1 MYILANGKLITRDGA
16 VPYLPDGGVAIEGTK
31 IAAVGT
37 TAKLREQY
45 PTAEFVDAKGGV
57 IMPGLVNAHTHIYS
71 ALARGLSINGFN
83 PTNFYEVLDG
93 QWWYIDRH
101 LTLKGTRASADAL
114 YLDCIK
120 QGVTTIFDHHASF
133 GAIPGSLFQIAD
145 SAREFGIRSACATRS
160 ATGTGRRKPVSPFR
174 RTGSGWTTAS
184 GIPAICWRPCLEVM
198 PCLPSAT
205 GPSRK
210 WWRQTTAA
218 PGSISMSP
226 KA

>member
-83 PTNFYEVLDG
+83 PT
-93 QWWYIDRH
+93 DR
-101 LTLKGTRASADAL
+101 KSTRLNSSH
-114 YLDCIK
+114 I
-120 QGVTTIFDHHASF
+120 H
-133 GAIPGSLFQIAD
+133 
-145 SAREFGIRSACATRS
+145 
-160 ATGTGRRKPVSPFR
+160 
-174 RTGSGWTTAS
+174 
-184 GIPAICWRPCLEVM
+184 
-198 PCLPSAT
+198 
-205 GPSRK
+205 
-210 WWRQTTAA
+210 
-218 PGSISMSP
+218 
-226 KA
+226 